1 LNWILIMIITWV
13 LVMSIIFASG
23 VILLRRSDRR
33 KEKREGKKERPS
45 IPYGEKKEGVFS
57 LDGTPLH
64 VDYLGESDPT
74 IFFVHGILASGEV
87 WRYQKPYFARKYRV
101 VGLDLRGH
109 GESSLP
115 ANKKDFGIE
124 DMAGDVKA
132 TIDAFDPQQ
141 FVIAGHSMG
150 GFITFK
156 FFEKYGKE
164 YEGRLKGLAIL
175 DSTGVDTNGMS
186 LRWKLGGLFLKYL
199 WDSPVIRVL
208 QPHFSKSAAMYMYG
222 RWIAYGEQAPA
233 SEVELFQKIASKLPI
248 KTLKG
253 TAKACM
259 NHRME
264 YCLPDVNIPVLMLVG
279 NEDCLMAKDRLNNR
293 TCALLPDVRS
303 KVIEGA
309 GHNAMLELPEEVNAG
324 LDEFLTECFAEGSG
338 TESGQKERVGY
349 AVSPQGE
356 II

>member
-1 LNWILIMIITWV
+1 VSWIIIWIIAWV
-13 LVMSIIFASG
+13 VVMSIIFAGG

-74 IFFVHGILASGEV
+74 IFFVHGILAGGDV

-101 VGLDLRGH
+101 VCFDLRGH

-115 ANKKDFGIE
+115 ANKKDFSIE
-124 DMAGDVKA
+124 HMAGDVKA

-141 FVIAGHSMG
+141 FVVAGHSMG

-175 DSTGVDTNGMS
+175 DSTGTDTTGMS
-186 LRWKLGGLFLKYL
+186 LRWKFGGLFLKYL
-199 WDSPVIRVL
+199 WDSPIIRLL

-233 SEVELFQKIASKLPI
+233 SEVEFFQETASKLPI

-253 TAKACM
+253 TARACM
-259 NHRME
+259 NHKME
-264 YCLPDVNIPVLMLVG
+264 YCLPSIDIPVLMLVG
-279 NEDCLMAKDRLNNR
+279 NEDCLMAKDRLNDR

-303 KVIEGA
+303 KIIEGA
-309 GHNAMLELPEEVNAG
+309 GHNALLELPEEVNAG
-324 LDEFLTECFAEGSG
+324 LDEFFTECFAA
-338 TESGQKERVGY
+338 TRESDSRIKESVVP
-349 AVSPQGE
+349 ADFM
-356 II
+356 